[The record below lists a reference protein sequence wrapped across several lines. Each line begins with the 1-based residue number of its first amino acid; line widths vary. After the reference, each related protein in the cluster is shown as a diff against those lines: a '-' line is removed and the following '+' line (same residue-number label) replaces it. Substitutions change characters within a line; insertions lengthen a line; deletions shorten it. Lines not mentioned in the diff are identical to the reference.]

1 MVRRGSA
8 CGCTLVIGSFSHS
21 KSGDLVHV
29 GAPVRDLVLSRIVS
43 LVDIL
48 GRQRVARRNLDSSA
62 ITALAPVLAVAPVWL
77 LAILVFWWPVQLVW
91 GVPFQ
96 WFAGGYLL
104 AAGLLFLRPV
114 QLFVLAPLLGA
125 RRPTDDQRAVLGPA
139 WRPVL
144 QVNDL
149 PGHRYVLAVLPSNEL
164 NAFACGGH
172 LVVVT
177 SYAIE
182 ALPRD
187 ELSGVLAHELSHHL
201 GLHTVALTVVQ
212 WLSIPV
218 LILARVGF
226 FLQNVASA
234 ATTSY
239 ASHSSAITALGRTVA
254 AVLTAVSWVFL
265 SGLLLSNMLANGVG
279 RNSEFQA
286 DERAVTMGFGRPL
299 AVALRRFV
307 AEFGGERPQTLR
319 ERLAASHPP
328 ARTRVARIE
337 AMLRSRRASRSV

>member
-1 MVRRGSA
+1 VAS
-8 CGCTLVIGSFSHS
+8 
-21 KSGDLVHV
+21 D
-29 GAPVRDLVLSRIVS
+29 LSRIVWR
-43 LVDIL
+43 VDTM

-77 LAILVFWWPVQLVW
+77 LAILVFWWPVHLVW
-91 GVPFQ
+91 NVPFL
-96 WFAGGYLL
+96 WFAGGYL
-104 AAGLLFLRPV
+104 AAVVLLFWRPV
-114 QLFVLAPLLGA
+114 QVFVLAPLLGA
-125 RRPTDDQRAVLGPA
+125 RRPTPDQRAVLAPA

-149 PGHRYVLAVLPSNEL
+149 PGRRYVLAVLPSNEL

-201 GLHTVALTVVQ
+201 GFHTVALTVVQ

-218 LILARVGF
+218 LVLARVGF

-239 ASHSSAITALGRTVA
+239 ASHSSAITALGRSVA
-254 AVLTAVSWVFL
+254 AVLTAISWVFL
-265 SGLLLSNMLANGVG
+265 SGLLLSNMLANMVG

-286 DERAVTMGFGRPL
+286 DQRAVSMGFGRPL
-299 AVALRRFV
+299 ATALRRFV
-307 AEFGGERPQTLR
+307 AEFGGDRPTTFR
-319 ERLAASHPP
+319 ERLAASHPA

-337 AMLRSRRASRSV
+337 AMLRSRR

>member
-1 MVRRGSA
+1 MRRDRA
-8 CGCTLVIGSFSHS
+8 
-21 KSGDLVHV
+21 
-29 GAPVRDLVLSRIVS
+29 
-43 LVDIL
+43 
-48 GRQRVARRNLDSSA
+48 ARRNLDTSA
-62 ITALAPVLAVAPVWL
+62 LTALAPVLAVVPVWL
-77 LAILVFWWPVQLVW
+77 LALLVFWAPLRLVW
-91 GVPFQ
+91 DVSFL
-96 WFAGGYLL
+96 WFALGYL
-104 AAGLLFLRPV
+104 AAVVLLFLRPV
-114 QLFVLAPLLGA
+114 QVFVLAPLMGA
-125 RRPTDDQRAVLGPA
+125 HRPTAEQRGALAPA

-144 QVNDL
+144 QMNDL
-149 PGHRYVLAVLPSNEL
+149 PARRYVLAVLPSSEL

-182 ALPRD
+182 ELPRD

-201 GLHTVALTVVQ
+201 GLHTVALTVGQ

-218 LILARVGF
+218 LLLARIGF

-254 AVLTAVSWVFL
+254 ALLTAVSWVFL
-265 SGLLLSNMLANGVG
+265 SGLLLSNMMANIVG

-286 DERAVTMGFGRPL
+286 DHRAVGMGFGRPL
-299 AVALRRFV
+299 ATALRRFV
-307 AEFGGERPQTLR
+307 ADFGGDRPVTWR
-319 ERLAASHPP
+319 DRLAATHPP

-337 AMLRSRRASRSV
+337 AMLRNKR